1 MNEPLDFL
9 LPVFKCPKCAASRWR
24 VNQVNARDAWI
35 ICDAC
40 AHSHRFERGILW
52 VHLLD
57 EHQDVT
63 SERVAVKPSE
73 GVPELG
79 GWNERYESVERTS
92 LALRNAYLS
101 LPYGDGGSH
110 FAQPGYFANVK
121 RFAKEFDFIASQL
134 PTRGL
139 ALDIGADGTWS
150 TARMAARG
158 LTCIALDITDHL
170 VLGDLYQTR
179 YPRYARI
186 NVDMH
191 ESVFVDEA
199 FDVVTAFNAL
209 HHSRRLPAVV
219 ERIAAML
226 KPGGILGFVEPYV
239 QNPEQE
245 RAFGAP
251 QSSIGISENIHT
263 IQEWDRAFHGVG
275 LSLTTYATSQAFC
288 AIYTKAANQSD
299 DPGELLKTDRDGCF
313 VNYYRGSLLA
323 TPSVVHTAAGLV
335 PVVQVKVTNES
346 PAAWASRGPNAV
358 NLGYHVEQLDGSST
372 RMLAF
377 DNPRTP
383 IDNFLMPGESRM
395 FDVQVELTT
404 PGTYRIEFDLV
415 HEGRSWFKDRGSQTA
430 VVTCVVQ

>member
-1 MNEPLDFL
+1 MNETLNIL
-9 LPVFKCPKCAASRWR
+9 LPVFKCPKCSSSRWR
-24 VNQVNARDAWI
+24 VETVNSGDARIDCAG
-35 ICDAC
+35 C

-57 EHQDVT
+57 EHHDVT
-63 SERVAVKPSE
+63 NERVAVKPSE

-79 GWNERYESVERTS
+79 GWHERYESVERTG

-134 PTRGL
+134 PTHGM

-179 YPRYARI
+179 YPPYARI

-191 ESVFVDEA
+191 ENVFLDA
-199 FDVVTAFNAL
+199 SFDVVTAFNAL
-209 HHSRRLPAVV
+209 HHSRRLPAVA
-219 ERIAAML
+219 ERIAAVL

-263 IQEWDRAFHGVG
+263 IQEWDRAFHRVG
-275 LSLTTYATSQAFC
+275 LSLTTCATSEAFC

-299 DPGELLKTDRDGCF
+299 DPSELLKTDRDGCF
-313 VNYYRGSLLA
+313 VNY
-323 TPSVVHTAAGLV
+323 
-335 PVVQVKVTNES
+335 
-346 PAAWASRGPNAV
+346 
-358 NLGYHVEQLDGSST
+358 
-372 RMLAF
+372 
-377 DNPRTP
+377 
-383 IDNFLMPGESRM
+383 
-395 FDVQVELTT
+395 
-404 PGTYRIEFDLV
+404 
-415 HEGRSWFKDRGSQTA
+415 
-430 VVTCVVQ
+430 

>member
-24 VNQVNARDAWI
+24 VNKVNARDAWI
-35 ICDAC
+35 FCDAC

-52 VHLLD
+52 ANVLD
-57 EHQDVT
+57 EHHDVT
-63 SERVAVKPSE
+63 SERVAVKPTE
-73 GVPELG
+73 LAPELG
-79 GWNERYESVERTS
+79 GWSESYAGVEMTD

-110 FAQPGYFANVK
+110 FTQPGYFANVN
-121 RFAKEFDFIASQL
+121 RFAKEFDFIVSQL

-139 ALDIGADGTWS
+139 SLDIGADGTWS
-150 TARMAARG
+150 TARLADRG

-170 VLGDLYQTR
+170 ILGDLYQTR
-179 YPRYARI
+179 YPPYARV

-191 ESVFVDEA
+191 ENVFLDES

-209 HHSRRLPAVV
+209 HHSRRLPAVA
-219 ERIAAML
+219 ERIAAVL

-263 IQEWDRAFHGVG
+263 VQEWDRAFDAVG
-275 LSLTTYATSQAFC
+275 LVLRTFATSDAFC
-288 AIYTKAANQSD
+288 AIYQKVSRGSNEERD
-299 DPGELLKTDRDGCF
+299 LVRTDADGRL
-313 VNYYRGSLLA
+313 VTYYRAVLEA
-323 TPSVVHTAAGLV
+323 TPSVVQIVRGEV
-335 PVVQVKVTNES
+335 PVFCLKATNKS
-346 PAAWASRGPNAV
+346 PAAWASRGPYKV
-358 NLGYHVEQLDGSST
+358 NLSYHIERLEGETFQ
-372 RMLAF
+372 MLRF
-377 DNPRTP
+377 DNPRTA
-383 IDNFLMPGESRM
+383 IEEFLMPETSRA
-395 FDVQVELTT
+395 FEVPVEIPT

-415 HEGRSWFKDRGSQTA
+415 HEERSWFQQRGSRTA
-430 VVTCVVQ
+430 VVTCTVL